1 MKLQVIIPDKEGDKL
16 ICIAEKQK
24 RTMSNLIRKFILD
37 RLEQEEK
44 DAR

>member
-1 MKLQVIIPDKEGDKL
+1 MKLQVTISNAEGDKL
-16 ICIAEKQK
+16 ISLAEEQG
-24 RTMSNLIRKFILD
+24 RSMSNLIRKFILD